1 MPINWLFEQPLIFLA
16 WIVAIVV
23 SLTIHELAH
32 GLTAKFYGDETAEN
46 QGRLTLNPIAHID
59 WIGFAMLL
67 LVGFGWA
74 KPVMVNPNSLRN
86 RKLGMFMVSLMG
98 PAINFIL
105 AIIFGVIL
113 KLVIPYF
120 DWNNLLVNFL
130 MMMVLVNLLLG
141 LFNLLPI
148 PPLDGS
154 NMALAVIPEK
164 FSNFREK
171 YVQYGPIILLGLV
184 LLDSFSPVSIFGSL
198 FGGILD
204 FVTSLF

>member
-16 WIVAIVV
+16 WIVAIIV

-32 GLTAKFYGDETAEN
+32 GLTAKIYGDETAEN
-46 QGRLTLNPIAHID
+46 EGRLTLNPLAHID

-74 KPVMVNPNSLRN
+74 KPVMVNPSNLRN

-98 PAINFIL
+98 PAMNFVL
-105 AIIFGVIL
+105 AIVFGVIL

-154 NMALAVIPEK
+154 NMALAIIPEK

-198 FGGILD
+198 FGGILN